1 MPSVRLPALLFLA
14 VATLALVGC
23 SEPEGVVVKGLQGF
37 ETDTSKSAIPL
48 EEVVSGGPGRDGIP
62 AIRNPKFVSVANS
75 PERDEVQGVLLNID
89 GDRRFYPFSILVWH
103 EIVDDVAGGRPVA
116 VTFCPLCGSSIV
128 YDRRVGDETLIF
140 GVSGF
145 LHNSNMLMYDDASES
160 LWSQS
165 RGEAVVGE
173 LTGTRLEL
181 VEMQLLTMGDIRRD
195 YPDARILSRQTGYS
209 RDYGRNPYAGYE
221 ETDELYFPVDVTD
234 RRYPAKEPMWVLRV
248 GEKSVS
254 LPFSAPDGTPA
265 TRTIEG
271 SEVVVSRPAD
281 EILVT
286 VDGRSVPGYTE
297 MWFSWAAQHE
307 TDGIVWELDKR

>member
-1 MPSVRLPALLFLA
+1 MPSVRLPALLLFA
-14 VATLALVGC
+14 VATLVLVGC
-23 SEPEGVVVKGLQGF
+23 SKPEGVAVKGLQGF
-37 ETDTSKSAIPL
+37 DTDTRRSSIPL

-62 AIRNPKFVSVANS
+62 AIRDPKFVSVADS

-103 EIVDDVAGGRPVA
+103 EIVDDVVGGRPVA

-128 YDRRVGDETLIF
+128 YDRRVGDETLVF

-145 LHNSNMLMYDDASES
+145 LHKSNMLMYDDASES

-173 LTGTRLEL
+173 LTGTRLDI

-195 YPDARILSRQTGYS
+195 YPDAKILGRQTGHS

-221 ETDELYFPVDVTD
+221 ETDELYFPVDVID
-234 RRYPAKEPMWVLRV
+234 QRYPAKEPMWVFRV

-254 LPFSAPDGTPA
+254 LPFSAPNGKPA

-271 SEVVVSRPAD
+271 SDVVVSRPAD

-286 VDGRSVPGYTE
+286 VDGRPVPGYTE

-307 TDGIVWELDKR
+307 ADGIVWELDKL